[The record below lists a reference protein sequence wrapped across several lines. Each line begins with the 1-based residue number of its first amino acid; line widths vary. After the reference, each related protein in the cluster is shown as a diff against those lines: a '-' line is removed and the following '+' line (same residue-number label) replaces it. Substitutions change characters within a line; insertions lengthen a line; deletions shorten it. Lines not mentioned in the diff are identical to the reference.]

1 MQVKPWLRHLD
12 RVPIDRA
19 VRDADHHVRTI
30 ARAMVDRFLATATYV
45 ALAKRI
51 DLPAAFEPKMVF
63 ELSVG
68 NRPA

>member
-1 MQVKPWLRHLD
+1 VQVSLGYVILTVYLLIARCATPTT
-12 RVPIDRA
+12 
-19 VRDADHHVRTI
+19 TI